1 MKKICYLTV
10 FFLFLASTTSAGTL
24 NLPRTGQTKCW
35 DTAGVEI
42 PCAGTGQDGDIQ
54 AGVAWPDPRFTDHG
68 NGTVTDNLTGL
79 MWTKD
84 ANLPKGYMNWYNAVD
99 FCNNLNLGGYSDWH
113 LPNVNELES
122 LINAD
127 EKNSTWLNAQGF
139 ANVQDY
145 YYWTSTSEVQGAGSS
160 VCGWAE

>member
-35 DTAGVEI
+35 DTEGVEI

-79 MWTKD
+79 MWMKN
-84 ANLPKGYMNWYNAVD
+84 ANLPNDYMNWQQA
-99 FCNNLNLGGYSDWH
+99 LNYVAGINTGTYPNYGYTDWR
-113 LPNVNELES
+113 LPNRKEL
-122 LINAD
+122 
-127 EKNSTWLNAQGF
+127 
-139 ANVQDY
+139 
-145 YYWTSTSEVQGAGSS
+145 
-160 VCGWAE
+160 